1 MPEITPGT
9 VIANRYTVGDRLGSG
24 GMADVYLA
32 HDAEL
37 GRNVALKVLHRQ
49 FSDDPGFVDRFR
61 REAQSAAGL
70 QHPNVVSV
78 FDRGDWDGTSWIA
91 MEYLPGTTLKEVVRQ
106 QAPLDPARATR
117 IALQVSQ
124 AVAFAHRTGVI
135 HRDIKPQNV
144 MIGPDDRATVT
155 DFGIARAGAAGVTE
169 AGSVL
174 GTAHYISPE
183 QAQGHDAGP
192 QADVYSIGIVLYEML
207 TGRVPFDA
215 ETPVAIA
222 MQQVTAEPQPPSA
235 TTPGIPTDLEALT
248 LQCLA
253 KDPAARP
260 AGADELVV
268 RLDTISERLRVS
280 ADPGATVA
288 FGATAATTALA
299 AGAGAAVAT
308 AIDTPPPTPPTP
320 PATPDEQGTAD
331 DPNPNRKWW
340 IAGGITA
347 AIAVAGIAL
356 FLLIKPAPQ
365 ITMPL
370 VVGKDV
376 QTATTIVSNAGF
388 TSAPDIQKVLSAEPK
403 GRVIKQNP
411 LANAKV
417 GNDTKVVLTISDG
430 PGDVQIP
437 TVADLKAA
445 DAQKKLEKLG
455 FKVAVRQKASS
466 DVDKGNAIGTDPAAG
481 VSVVKGT
488 EITLFVSSGP
498 APIAVPPVVG
508 QQIDA
513 ARATLQGA
521 GFNVTTSDDTSCTAS
536 VNTVTSQSPAGSSKA
551 DKGSTVSLGVAVD
564 CATVPTLV
572 GNTRDQ
578 AETALTQAGFTN
590 IVFTPN
596 PADPAWTVKSS
607 NPASGTKKP
616 KTTKVTVTLGA
627 P

>member
-1 MPEITPGT
+1 
-9 VIANRYTVGDRLGSG
+9 
-24 GMADVYLA
+24 MADVYLA

-117 IALQVSQ
+117 IGLQVSQ

-144 MIGPDDRATVT
+144 MISPDDRATVT

-222 MQQVTAEPQPPSA
+222 MQQVTAEPEPLSA

-268 RLDTISERLRVS
+268 RLDAISERLRVS

-299 AGAGAAVAT
+299 VGAGAAAAT
-308 AIDTPPPTPPTP
+308 ALDTPPPTPP
-320 PATPDEQGTAD
+320 ATPGEEAT
-331 DPNPNRKWW
+331 PEESNPNRKWW

-347 AIAVAGIAL
+347 ALAVAGIAL

-388 TSAPDIQKVLSAEPK
+388 TNSPDIQKVLSAEPK

-498 APIAVPPVVG
+498 APIAIPPVVG

-521 GFNVTTSDDTSCTAS
+521 GFNVTTSDDNSCTAS

-564 CATVPTLV
+564 CAPVPDLSGDTSDAA
-572 GNTRDQ
+572 T
-578 AETALTQAGFTN
+578 TALTTAGFT
-590 IVFTPN
+590 TPLQIKYA
-596 PADPAWTVKSS
+596 PGSPTPAWTVQPGTQS
-607 NPASGTKKP
+607 PAAGANKP
-616 KTTKVTVTLGA
+616 KKTTKVTVTLG